1 MPQAPNNTKN
11 HFGHKYYYDQRRVK
25 SKMYYE
31 KEENAVLSRLCQYQ
45 LPLFIQR
52 KRGIATTSIVSILI
66 TLYIGVFNPIA
77 LFMYRLEEQ
86 KVHGKTVNGNI
97 NEVATSIPSC

>member
-1 MPQAPNNTKN
+1 MILYYKAIYVMTLNSRALNQISVVPFNTYKEFDRWNVAQVDVISDASGTKHTN

-52 KRGIATTSIVSILI
+52 KGELLVLA
-66 TLYIGVFNPIA
+66 
-77 LFMYRLEEQ
+77 
-86 KVHGKTVNGNI
+86 
-97 NEVATSIPSC
+97 